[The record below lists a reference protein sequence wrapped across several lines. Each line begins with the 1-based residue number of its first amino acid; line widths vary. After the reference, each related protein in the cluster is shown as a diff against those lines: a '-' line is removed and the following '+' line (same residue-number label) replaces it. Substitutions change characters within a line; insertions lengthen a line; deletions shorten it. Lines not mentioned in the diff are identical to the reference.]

1 MPLKL
6 NAFSGGSVT
15 LTPTTTAS
23 DFTLTLPAA
32 TDTVVGLAAT
42 QTLTNKTL
50 TSPTIGGTPAMSAS
64 ILTSGTANTVS
75 STAVDYTSIPSW
87 VKRIT
92 VMFNGVSTSGTSN
105 WLIQIGDGSVNT
117 TGYASSGTG
126 MDATGVSITAF
137 TTGYGIRSTA
147 ATYTISG
154 AVTISLVG
162 SNVWVASGVLTTTL
176 PLTFTV
182 AGTKTLTGTLDRV
195 RLTTVNGTDTFDAG
209 TINILYE

>member
-15 LTPTTTAS
+15 LNPTTTAS